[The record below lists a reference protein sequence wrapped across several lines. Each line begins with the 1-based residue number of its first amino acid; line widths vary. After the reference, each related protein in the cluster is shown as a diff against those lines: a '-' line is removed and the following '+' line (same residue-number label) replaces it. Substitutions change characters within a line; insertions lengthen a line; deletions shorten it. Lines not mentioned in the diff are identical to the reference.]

1 MDNWIDNETKLMNIN
16 QNYQREPLESI
27 CLHFCYVD
35 SNNCVVNVQS
45 RKHVFENNS
54 NTTLSETAIL
64 GIINGAKVLS
74 GRHFVFSELSVFH
87 VDLEPENLASFD
99 AQGCFRTLPLL
110 ADVHFSPSLFIFK
123 HLSCLFFLFKQK
135 SCLKESSSSTTAKK
149 VSFNKKK
156 FTRRILI

>member
-16 QNYQREPLESI
+16 QNYQREPLDSI

-45 RKHVFENNS
+45 RKHSFENKS
-54 NTTLSETAIL
+54 NTTLSETSII
-64 GIINGAKVLS
+64 GIINSAKLFS
-74 GRHFVFSELSVFH
+74 GRHFVFSELSIFH
-87 VDLEPENLASFD
+87 VELEPENLASFD
-99 AQGCFRTLPLL
+99 AQGCFRTLPVL

-123 HLSCLFFLFKQK
+123 PLSCLFFLFKQK
-135 SCLKESSSSTTAKK
+135 SCLNKSTATTAKK
-149 VSFNKKK
+149 VTFNKKK